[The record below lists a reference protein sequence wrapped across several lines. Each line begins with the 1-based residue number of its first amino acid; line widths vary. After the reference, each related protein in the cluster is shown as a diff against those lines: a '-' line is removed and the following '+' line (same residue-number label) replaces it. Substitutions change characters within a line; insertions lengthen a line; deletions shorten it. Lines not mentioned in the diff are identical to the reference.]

1 MIDTI
6 TVLND
11 RYEIRDRLTRKA
23 GRSTFLAFD
32 RQTETLVILKE
43 FRFGQDSQ
51 WSGYKLLE
59 REATTLK
66 NIDHKAIPKYCNYLE
81 VADGVILIQSFIDA
95 PTLETLIQEGK
106 RFSEGE
112 LIDLAEQILSILT
125 YLHGLSPPVI
135 HRDLK
140 PSNILLSDRSGDSI
154 GRISIVDFGAVQMLQ
169 TPENDTIVITGTFG
183 YIAPEAFTDQT
194 ITAASDLFSLGRTL
208 VYLISGVPPGDL
220 ESVRQKVVFDRS
232 HLTTKFSRWL
242 DRMLEPSLDRRFSSA
257 KLAHAALISDSN
269 EENFSGDQSVNNLIQ
284 LSSNS
289 NRLQLRFP
297 GVIKIRN
304 SWADWPFWTLM
315 IFSYLFFGFI
325 CPLITHPAILITI
338 LLMSPLLFVGLSSR
352 SSSERGAKYL
362 ESTVVSIERAEK
374 QMNIGV
380 HSSETNEIVWKDKA
394 YYQPIDTIVYYPPF
408 NIDTRTGF
416 ATTDP
421 MITIHAGDFEYVVS
435 HRISAVELEKLGHY
449 VADFIDMKLHVIDPI
464 LAKEQ
469 ADRNHGNYCG
479 GCGCC

>member
-1 MIDTI
+1 MIET
-6 TVLND
+6 LHD
-11 RYEIRDRLTRKA
+11 RYEIRDQLTRKA
-23 GRSTFLAFD
+23 GRSTFLALD

-66 NIDHKAIPKYCNYLE
+66 NIDHAAVPKYLHYFE
-81 VADGVILIQSFIDA
+81 VADGVILIQSFIDS
-95 PTLETLIQEGK
+95 PTLETVIQEGK

-140 PSNILLSDRSGDSI
+140 PSNILLSDVSGDSI

-169 TPENDTIVITGTFG
+169 KSEYDTIVITGTFG
-183 YIAPEAFTDQT
+183 YIAPEAFTDRT

-220 ESVRQKVVFDRS
+220 ESVRQKVVFDQS
-232 HLTTKFSRWL
+232 HLSSKFSRWL
-242 DRMLEPSLDRRFSSA
+242 DLMVEPSLDKRFSSA

-269 EENFSGDQSVNNLIQ
+269 EENLSGNQSVNNLIQ

-325 CPLITHPAILITI
+325 CPLITNPVILITI
-338 LLMSPLLFVGLSSR
+338 LLMSPLLFVGLSSL
-352 SSSERGAKYL
+352 SSSERGAIKYL
-362 ESTVVSIERAEK
+362 ESAVVSIERVEK
-374 QMNIGV
+374 QMNIGF
-380 HSSETNEIVWKDKA
+380 HSSETNEIVWKDKPC
-394 YYQPIDTIVYYPPF
+394 YQPIDAIMYYPPF

-421 MITIHAGDFEYVVS
+421 MITIHAGASEYVIS
-435 HRISAVELEKLGHY
+435 HGISPVELEKLGEELSNFL
-449 VADFIDMKLHVIDPI
+449 DLKLHVVDPI

-469 ADRNHGNYCG
+469 ANRNRENYCG
-479 GCGCC
+479 GCGCF